1 MTINSAAAVFCW
13 VIYFVGEK
21 FLMIIITA
29 DTSISSLCPGWVV
42 WRMSPSSLEVS
53 VPEAKLFNHQFLSRS
68 AGTT

>member
-1 MTINSAAAVFCW
+1 MTNNSAAAVFCW

-29 DTSISSLCPGWVV
+29 DTSISSPCPGCR
-42 WRMSPSSLEVS
+42 RMSPSSLKVS